1 MGSDPNFRPDF
12 RAPNPPATY
21 DPQSVRRYFD
31 AFGEREWQRLEATFQ
46 GRSNYAVHRHLL
58 EQHVQPGARVLDVG
72 SGPGRFAID
81 LATFGARVTLVDIS
95 DVQLDLARQRLA
107 ERQLLDCVER
117 FQHGDVLD
125 LSAFGDSAF
134 DVVVCFGGVLS
145 YTREQYAAAIH
156 ELARVVRPGGV
167 VLVSVMSL
175 YGAMR
180 LLGPLD
186 AAQVVE
192 SIDQHLDWEQ
202 VLAGADIVFTRA
214 GSKEFHQPIAL
225 FTSRGL
231 SAALGDEGLSV
242 EQIASANP
250 LFTQYMKVP
259 QIEASTAASD
269 RLMALEVAVCQNPG
283 LIDAGGHLIAVA
295 RRPFSAQ

>member
-12 RAPNPPATY
+12 RAPNPSASY

-58 EQHVQPGARVLDVG
+58 EQHIVPGDRVLDVG
-72 SGPGRFAID
+72 CGPGRFAID
-81 LATFGARVTLVDIS
+81 LATLDARVTLVDLS
-95 DVQLDLARQRLA
+95 DVQLDLARQRLG
-107 ERQLLDCVER
+107 ERQMLDRVEG
-117 FQHGDVLD
+117 FQRGDVLD
-125 LSAFGDSAF
+125 LSAFGDSTYDA
-134 DVVVCFGGVLS
+134 VVCFGGVLS
-145 YTREQYAAAIH
+145 YTREKYAAAIG
-156 ELARVVRPGGV
+156 ELGRVVRPGGV

-202 VLAGADIVFTRA
+202 VLGGADIVFTRP

-231 SAALGDEGLSV
+231 SAALTDAGLHV
-242 EQIASANP
+242 ERLASANP
-250 LFTQYMKVP
+250 LFPQYMKVA
-259 QIEASTAASD
+259 QIEASAAASD
-269 RLMALEVAVCQNPG
+269 RLMALEAAVCQNPG

-295 RRPFSAQ
+295 RRPLS

>member
-1 MGSDPNFRPDF
+1 M
-12 RAPNPPATY
+12 Y
-21 DPQSVRRYFD
+21 DQQSVRRYFD

-58 EQHVQPGARVLDVG
+58 EQHVSAGSRVLDVG

-81 LATFGARVTLVDIS
+81 LATLGARVTLVDLS
-95 DVQLDLARQRLA
+95 HVQLDLARQRLA
-107 ERQLLDCVER
+107 ERQMLDCVET
-117 FQHGDVLD
+117 FQRADVLD
-125 LSAFGDSAF
+125 LSAFADSTF
-134 DVVVCFGGVLS
+134 DAVVCFGGVLS
-145 YTREQYAAAIH
+145 YTREKYRAAIS

-192 SIDQHLDWEQ
+192 SIDQHLDWQQ
-202 VLAGADIVFTRA
+202 VLGGADIVLTRA

-231 SAALGDEGLSV
+231 SAALTAEGLRI
-242 EQIASANP
+242 ERLASANP
-250 LFTQYMKVP
+250 IFTQYMKVP

-269 RLMALEVAVCQNPG
+269 QLMALEVAACEQPG
-283 LIDAGGHLIAVA
+283 LVDAGGHLIAVA
-295 RRPFSAQ
+295 RRFIG